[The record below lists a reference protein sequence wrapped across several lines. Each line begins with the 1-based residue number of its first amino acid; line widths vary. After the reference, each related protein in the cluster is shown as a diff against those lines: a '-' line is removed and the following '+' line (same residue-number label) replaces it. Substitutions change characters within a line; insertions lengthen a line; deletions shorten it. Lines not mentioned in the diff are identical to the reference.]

1 MRKTQKIVTMRASSV
16 NYLGRN
22 KASGNK
28 GNFASGVEMGFSL
41 HIF

>member
-1 MRKTQKIVTMRASSV
+1 MITSSS

-22 KASGNK
+22 KARGNK

-41 HIF
+41 HIFWNR